1 MLFIDFSSAFN
12 TIIPQQL
19 THKLVQLGLNTS
31 LCNWLLDFLT
41 GRPQA
46 VRVGINTSSTITLN
60 TGAPQGCVLSPLL
73 FTLLTH
79 DCTPSHNSNLFIKFA
94 DNTTVVGLI
103 SNRDETNYRSEV
115 SRLAGWCSDTNLSL
129 NVEKTKEIVV
139 DFRSVHTQHAP
150 LTINGAT
157 VERVSS
163 TKFLGVH
170 ITEDLSWTNNTV
182 ALAKKAQQRLYFLRK
197 LRRARALAPIMCTF
211 YRGTIESILTS
222 CITVWYGACNASCR
236 KSLQRIVRAAEKIV
250 GVSLPSLQDIYS
262 TRLTRKA
269 LCIAGDPTHPT
280 HSFFSLLPS
289 GRRLRSLQ
297 ARTSRLKDS
306 FIHQA
311 VRKLNSLPSLPLSP
325 LLPHAKH
332 WTLTLR
338 PPPPSSPHPHIPR
351 TFLPPP
357 PPHLQTVTRTSH
369 FVQHWTDH
377 YLIQHWLQTTS
388 SDSLIKDCSLF
399 SCHFNRLISSFL
411 HYTYI
416 CTVLFYLTGL
426 HSICHVPYATLS
438 ISSFFLQCPH
448 LYICIVCMY
457 ICLNCIY
464 LYLNVYCQCL
474 MLTVCTKGLRVTQFQ
489 FSVCMCCTCGRI
501 DNKADLTWLD

>member
-1 MLFIDFSSAFN
+1 M
-12 TIIPQQL
+12 
-19 THKLVQLGLNTS
+19 
-31 LCNWLLDFLT
+31 
-41 GRPQA
+41 
-46 VRVGINTSSTITLN
+46 
-60 TGAPQGCVLSPLL
+60 LSPLL

-311 VRKLNSLPSLPLSP
+311 VRKLNSLPSLP
-325 LLPHAKH
+325 
-332 WTLTLR
+332 
-338 PPPPSSPHPHIPR
+338 PP
-351 TFLPPP
+351 
-357 PPHLQTVTRTSH
+357 
-369 FVQHWTDH
+369 
-377 YLIQHWLQTTS
+377 
-388 SDSLIKDCSLF
+388 
-399 SCHFNRLISSFL
+399 
-411 HYTYI
+411 
-416 CTVLFYLTGL
+416 LFY
-426 HSICHVPYATLS
+426 P
-438 ISSFFLQCPH
+438 
-448 LYICIVCMY
+448 
-457 ICLNCIY
+457 
-464 LYLNVYCQCL
+464 
-474 MLTVCTKGLRVTQFQ
+474 TQN
-489 FSVCMCCTCGRI
+489 TE
-501 DNKADLTWLD
+501 L